1 MQNTV
6 YNNIR
11 KKNKHPDLTVG
22 YLANFNSF
30 FNKRRDLFLLF
41 ILIVSFFA
49 LSLNTSI
56 FSPNQFNAQTA
67 EILRNEFDTYPPSNN
82 YFYNPSPWTSITI
95 TISNSSSLGLSD
107 ANLYALSGWEY
118 IHGLSPNIINPEHPP
133 LAKYFIGLSEIIFT
147 NQFTMGFIF
156 SILTI
161 IIVYLVSK
169 EILGNSLFAF
179 LPPFMLVFDKLFYEH
194 SLTSTLDIYVTFFVA
209 LSTFF
214 FIKGLK
220 NNKFFVLSSITFGL
234 AMATKWI
241 AIFLFPSF
249 LIVLIIM
256 RNWKNLKWFL
266 ASLPLAIIAYIST
279 YAIFFINGNSFIDF
293 IELQKAML
301 NYQLFLR
308 QSSYTPPLRIL
319 QILTTGI
326 SGQSIIYHYNI
337 TTSEVTLVSTEHG
350 IAMITEFNPFTWSI
364 AFASSI
370 LAFYYSYKKKDYTAL
385 TIPVLLLTFIAIF
398 STSQVFEWYLLPIL
412 FSGFIS
418 IAYLFKNL
426 CHDSSRKRLFNYF
439 LIAYIIAIIIW
450 FMFISI
456 PYHMPL

>member
-1 MQNTV
+1 M
-6 YNNIR
+6 
-11 KKNKHPDLTVG
+11 L
-22 YLANFNSF
+22 L
-30 FNKRRDLFLLF
+30 LLF
-41 ILIVSFFA
+41 TLYSIST
-49 LSLNTSI
+49 TSVLRLGT
-56 FSPNQFNAQTA
+56 FNATVA
-67 EILRNEFDTYPPSNN
+67 DSLLSGNITPID
-82 YFYNPSPWTSITI
+82 YFYNPSPWTSLNIQIGGGNNTNAF
-95 TISNSSSLGLSD
+95 SLSD
-107 ANLYALSGWEY
+107 ADIYALSGWSY
-118 IHGLSPNIINPEHPP
+118 IHGSSPNIINPEHPP

-147 NQFTMGFIF
+147 NPSTMSLIF

-161 IIVYLVSK
+161 TIVYLISR
-169 EILGNSLFAF
+169 EILGDSLFA
-179 LPPFMLVFDKLFYEH
+179 LIPPFMLVFDKLFYEF
-194 SLTSTLDIYVTFFVA
+194 SLISMLDIYVTFFVA

-220 NNKFFVLSSITFGL
+220 NPKFFILTSIIFGL

-241 AIFLFPSF
+241 AIFLFPAF

-256 RNWKNLKWFL
+256 RNWENLKWFL
-266 ASLPLAIIAYIST
+266 AFLPLAIIAYIST
-279 YAIFFINGNSFIDF
+279 YAIFFINGNSFNDF

-308 QSSYTPPLRIL
+308 QHSYTPPLRIL

-337 TTSEVTLVSTEHG
+337 NLTTSEVTLLSTEHG

-370 LAFYYSYKKKDYTAL
+370 LAFYYSYKKKDHIAL

-418 IAYLFKNL
+418 IAYLLKNFYENME
-426 CHDSSRKRLFNYF
+426 RKTLFNYF
-439 LIAYIIAIIIW
+439 IIAYLIAIFI
-450 FMFISI
+450 FLFISI
-456 PYHMPL
+456 PYHIPI

>member
-1 MQNTV
+1 MRVLTLSYLLKSN
-6 YNNIR
+6 
-11 KKNKHPDLTVG
+11 KNLILLLIIISFFTLYSASTRDVFILN
-22 YLANFNSF
+22 NFNST
-30 FNKRRDLFLLF
+30 KAES
-41 ILIVSFFA
+41 LIAFYANS
-49 LSLNTSI
+49 T
-56 FSPNQFNAQTA
+56 
-67 EILRNEFDTYPPSNN
+67 D
-82 YFYNPSPWTSITI
+82 YFYNPSPWTSVNFTI
-95 TISNSSSLGLSD
+95 GGNNTADFVSD
-107 ANLYALSGWEY
+107 AELYAISGWEY

-147 NQFTMGFIF
+147 NPSIMSFIF

-161 IIVYLVSK
+161 ILVYLISR
-169 EILGNSLFAF
+169 EILGDSLFA
-179 LPPFMLVFDKLFYEH
+179 LIPPFMLVFDKLFYEF
-194 SLTSTLDIYVTFFVA
+194 SLISMLDIYVTFFVA

-214 FIKGLK
+214 FIKGLM
-220 NNKFFVLSSITFGL
+220 NPKFFILSSITFGL

-241 AIFLFPSF
+241 AIFLLPSF
-249 LIVLIIM
+249 LIMLIIM
-256 RNWKNLKWFL
+256 RKNLKWFL

-293 IELQKAML
+293 IELQRAML

-308 QSSYTPPLRIL
+308 QHSYTPPLRIL
-319 QILTTGI
+319 QILTTDI

-337 TTSEVTLVSTEHG
+337 NFTNSEVTLLSREHG

-370 LAFYYSYKKKDYTAL
+370 LAFYYAYKKNHIAL
-385 TIPVLLLTFIAIF
+385 TIPVLFLTFIAIF

-418 IAYLFKNL
+418 IAYLLKNFY
-426 CHDSSRKRLFNYF
+426 DDINRKRFFNYF
-439 LIAYIIAIIIW
+439 IIAYIVAIFIW

-456 PYHMPL
+456 PYHITL

>member
-1 MQNTV
+1 MRVLTLSYLLKSN
-6 YNNIR
+6 
-11 KKNKHPDLTVG
+11 KNLILLLIIISFFTLYSASTRDVFILN
-22 YLANFNSF
+22 NFNST
-30 FNKRRDLFLLF
+30 KAES
-41 ILIVSFFA
+41 LIAFYANS
-49 LSLNTSI
+49 T
-56 FSPNQFNAQTA
+56 
-67 EILRNEFDTYPPSNN
+67 D
-82 YFYNPSPWTSITI
+82 YFYNPSPWTSVNFTI
-95 TISNSSSLGLSD
+95 GGNNTADFVSD
-107 ANLYALSGWEY
+107 AELYAISGWSY
-118 IHGLSPNIINPEHPP
+118 IHGLSPNMINPEHPP

-147 NQFTMGFIF
+147 NPSTMSFIF

-161 IIVYLVSK
+161 IIVYLISR
-169 EILGNSLFAF
+169 EILGDSLFA
-179 LPPFMLVFDKLFYEH
+179 LIPPFMLVFDKLFYEF
-194 SLTSTLDIYVTFFVA
+194 SLISMLDIYVTFFVA

-214 FIKGLK
+214 FIKGLM
-220 NNKFFVLSSITFGL
+220 NSKFFILSSITFGL

-241 AIFLFPSF
+241 AIFLLPSF
-249 LIVLIIM
+249 LIMLIIM
-256 RNWKNLKWFL
+256 RKNLKWFL

-293 IELQKAML
+293 IELQRAML

-308 QSSYTPPLRIL
+308 QHSYTPPLRIL

-337 TTSEVTLVSTEHG
+337 NFTNSEVTLLSTEHG

-370 LAFYYSYKKKDYTAL
+370 LAFYYAYKKNHIAL
-385 TIPVLLLTFIAIF
+385 TIPVLFLTFIAIF

-418 IAYLFKNL
+418 IAYLLKNL
-426 CHDSSRKRLFNYF
+426 YDDINRKTLFNYF
-439 LIAYIIAIIIW
+439 IIAYIVAIFIW

-456 PYHMPL
+456 PYHITL

>member
-1 MQNTV
+1 MRVLTLSYLLKSN
-6 YNNIR
+6 
-11 KKNKHPDLTVG
+11 KNLILLLIIISFFTLYSASTRDVFILN
-22 YLANFNSF
+22 NFNST
-30 FNKRRDLFLLF
+30 KAES
-41 ILIVSFFA
+41 LIAFYANS
-49 LSLNTSI
+49 T
-56 FSPNQFNAQTA
+56 
-67 EILRNEFDTYPPSNN
+67 D
-82 YFYNPSPWTSITI
+82 YFYNPSPWTSVNFTI
-95 TISNSSSLGLSD
+95 GGNNTADFVSD
-107 ANLYALSGWEY
+107 AELYAISGWSY
-118 IHGLSPNIINPEHPP
+118 IHGLSPNMINPEHPP

-147 NQFTMGFIF
+147 NPSTMSFIF

-161 IIVYLVSK
+161 IIVYLISR
-169 EILGNSLFAF
+169 EILGDSLFA
-179 LPPFMLVFDKLFYEH
+179 LIPPFMLVFDKLFYEF
-194 SLTSTLDIYVTFFVA
+194 SLISMLDIYVTFFVA

-214 FIKGLK
+214 FIKGLM
-220 NNKFFVLSSITFGL
+220 NPKFFILSSITFGL

-241 AIFLFPSF
+241 AIFLLPSF
-249 LIVLIIM
+249 LIMLIIM
-256 RNWKNLKWFL
+256 RKNLKWFL

-293 IELQKAML
+293 IELQRAML

-308 QSSYTPPLRIL
+308 QHSYTPPLRIL

-337 TTSEVTLVSTEHG
+337 NFTNSEVTLLSTEHG

-370 LAFYYSYKKKDYTAL
+370 LAFYYAYKKNHIAL
-385 TIPVLLLTFIAIF
+385 TIPVLFLTFIAIF

-418 IAYLFKNL
+418 IAYLLKNL
-426 CHDSSRKRLFNYF
+426 YDDINRKTLFNYF
-439 LIAYIIAIIIW
+439 IIAYIVAIFIW

-456 PYHMPL
+456 PYHITL